1 MSARTVLRPS
11 FLLRRSRLGALVLV
25 FAAPAALHS
34 QASDQDAADAEVAG
48 VVSSPTA
55 QPIAGAQLSATP
67 LDAGGTIAGR
77 ARGATTDATGRFRIA
92 GLAAGRYLVRV
103 RALGYYPGDTVLALR
118 AGERA
123 SVALIL
129 PVSVARFERTVV
141 TATRSATALADIPQA
156 VTVVEREE
164 LDRQAA
170 VAPNLADLLGNTVPG
185 LGAGLHTMST
195 YGQSLR
201 GRALAVLIDGVPLAA
216 ARSVSRDLAT
226 IDPSMIERIEVVR
239 GATAIYGD
247 GATGGLI
254 NIITRAPA
262 AGAPRFE
269 TEVEATSALRG
280 AGDGLGGRIAQGVS
294 GRSGVV
300 DYRLRGSLSRTGSV
314 YDGEGDRI
322 PADPNGQGGLAD
334 TEAWDVFGKLGASF
348 GVHRFQFGL
357 NHFDSRQRTD
367 YTTDISV
374 NALPAGT
381 TKSRAL
387 EGLRLDEPQGGH
399 NTIAS
404 LDWWHPA
411 VLGSRAHA
419 QLYYRDYLTRFS
431 PFAWT
436 VPFRTNPDD
445 PASQIDSL
453 FVSQSFVDSRRA
465 GGRLEL
471 ETPLD
476 ARGSTLVWGFDASAE
491 RTSQALTLFENQP
504 YFDSDGLDFRTAG
517 ERGWVPEI
525 TPRSLGLFAQLGWRA
540 TDRVLLRA
548 GVRHER
554 TSWSADDFMTVRNYR
569 VDGGTVDYAPV
580 LVNLGTVVGVGGGVD
595 LFANF
600 SQGFSLAD
608 LGRALRDAPAGFSLG
623 DQSIEAQRVDQWE
636 AGARGGWGRIES
648 SLSAFYNTSDLGAT
662 FAADLTL
669 QRAPERVYGV
679 EGTLDV
685 RASDVLGFGGT
696 MSWTEGGNDL
706 DRNGTY
712 KALDGFRIAPPKA
725 TAYLQHRTRPG
736 WTNRVQ
742 LLHSGRRDAAFE
754 DGAGYGRGIVESYT
768 VVDLVSALALARGT
782 VTVGVHNLLDRDY
795 FSPASQL
802 MMSGNASRAMA
813 PGATLSVGYV
823 VEY

>member
-1 MSARTVLRPS
+1 
-11 FLLRRSRLGALVLV
+11 
-25 FAAPAALHS
+25 
-34 QASDQDAADAEVAG
+34 
-48 VVSSPTA
+48 
-55 QPIAGAQLSATP
+55 
-67 LDAGGTIAGR
+67 
-77 ARGATTDATGRFRIA
+77 
-92 GLAAGRYLVRV
+92 
-103 RALGYYPGDTVLALR
+103 
-118 AGERA
+118 
-123 SVALIL
+123 
-129 PVSVARFERTVV
+129 
-141 TATRSATALADIPQA
+141 
-156 VTVVEREE
+156 
-164 LDRQAA
+164 
-170 VAPNLADLLGNTVPG
+170 
-185 LGAGLHTMST
+185 
-195 YGQSLR
+195 
-201 GRALAVLIDGVPLAA
+201 
-216 ARSVSRDLAT
+216 
-226 IDPSMIERIEVVR
+226 
-239 GATAIYGD
+239 
-247 GATGGLI
+247 
-254 NIITRAPA
+254 
-262 AGAPRFE
+262 
-269 TEVEATSALRG
+269 
-280 AGDGLGGRIAQGVS
+280 
-294 GRSGVV
+294 
-300 DYRLRGSLSRTGSV
+300 
-314 YDGEGDRI
+314 
-322 PADPNGQGGLAD
+322 
-334 TEAWDVFGKLGASF
+334 
-348 GVHRFQFGL
+348 
-357 NHFDSRQRTD
+357 
-367 YTTDISV
+367 V
-374 NALPAGT
+374 NSLPAGS

-436 VPFRTNPDD
+436 VPFRTEPDD

-476 ARGSTLVWGFDASAE
+476 DRGSSLVWGLDASTE

-504 YFDSDGLDFRTAG
+504 YFDSDGLVFRTTG

-525 TPRSLGLFAQLGWRA
+525 APRSLGLFAQLGWRA
-540 TDRVLLRA
+540 TERVLLRG

-554 TSWSADDFMTVRNYR
+554 ATWSADDFMTVRNYR
-569 VDGGTVDYAPV
+569 VEGGTVDYAPV
-580 LVNLGTVVGVGGGVD
+580 LVNLGTVVGVGVGVD
-595 LFANF
+595 LFASF

-623 DQSIEAQRVDQWE
+623 EQSIEPQRVDQWE
-636 AGARGGWGRIES
+636 VGARGAWSRVES
-648 SLSAFYNTSDLGAT
+648 SISAFYNTSDLGAT
-662 FAADLTL
+662 FAADLTI
-669 QRAPERVYGV
+669 QRAPERVYGL

-685 RASDVLGFGGT
+685 RASDVLDIGGT
-696 MSWTEGGNDL
+696 LSWTEGRNDL

-736 WTNRVQ
+736 WSNRVQ
-742 LLHSGRRDAAFE
+742 VLHSGRRDEAFE

-768 VVDLVSALALARGT
+768 VVDLVSALVLAHGT